1 MGRLLNHFE
10 SCQVRK
16 VTSLLAEALSL
27 RFNHEGFCDG
37 HKAHRKTPRV
47 RPLRG
52 LSGSLLDRRV
62 AFRSAREAAFGP
74 PRRPTAGFRRL
85 RWRAQLRQKRR
96 NYPVDPYRRQ
106 STRIVTAF
114 PRQTQV
120 RNTSARQSQL
130 GEGGYHQPRPPIRL
144 LGVAHPR
151 RRPSHALLQEA
162 EGVLQIE
169 APDVSAPEQIEVRR
183 HPLRAVP
190 PQPQNARLASPLA
203 AGQPL
208 YLHQNERTDHDGQQ
222 SAATL
227 SFVVLDLRVQLREGA
242 HAHPPVSGVLAD
254 VFGGGLGPGSW
265 I

>member
-1 MGRLLNHFE
+1 MYIKLIA
-10 SCQVRK
+10 K
-16 VTSLLAEALSL
+16 PLAFAL
-27 RFNHEGFCDG
+27 F
-37 HKAHRKTPRV
+37 TV
-47 RPLRG
+47 
-52 LSGSLLDRRV
+52 SGSLLDRRV

-74 PRRPTAGFRRL
+74 SRRPTAGFRRL
-85 RWRAQLRQKRR
+85 RWRAHLHQKRR
-96 NYPVDPYRRQ
+96 NYPVDPHGRQ
-106 STRIVTAF
+106 ASRIVAAL
-114 PRQTQV
+114 PRQPQV
-120 RNTSARQSQL
+120 RNTSACQSQL
-130 GEGGYHQPRPPIRL
+130 GEGGYHQPCPPIRL

-190 PQPQNARLASPLA
+190 PQPQNTRLASPLA

-208 YLHQNERTDHDGQQ
+208 YLHQDERTDHDGQQ

-242 HAHPPVSGVLAD
+242 HAAVDAGSTYLSGVAPTGPREICGSFRDFRKVNAWKMAERSLPRSRPANAD
-254 VFGGGLGPGSW
+254 WLMQGER
-265 I
+265 